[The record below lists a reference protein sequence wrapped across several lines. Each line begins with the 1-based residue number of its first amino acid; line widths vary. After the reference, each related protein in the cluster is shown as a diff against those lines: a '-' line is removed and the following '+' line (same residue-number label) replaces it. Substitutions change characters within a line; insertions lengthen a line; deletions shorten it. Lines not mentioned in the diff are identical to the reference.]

1 MKNTLT
7 TFIKY
12 CGLFLVF
19 ISLVSCALKPI
30 QSDFTYLNDNSNN
43 VELSKLG
50 NGKVMIYNGADALHK
65 VDNTGRLNVW
75 IDEKALGQLR
85 PSEYVVINLEQNEH
99 IFKLLHIDLVN
110 MRSEHKIVVD
120 AETKIIKVKPTVTS
134 NKLVVTNVL
143 PNNFDKFSFAV
154 KR

>member
-7 TFIKY
+7 VSIKY
-12 CGLFLVF
+12 FGLFLIF

-30 QSDFTYLNDNSNN
+30 QSDFIYLNDYSNN
-43 VELSKLG
+43 IELSKLG
-50 NGKVMIYNGADALHK
+50 NGKVLIYNGADALHK
-65 VDNTGRLNVW
+65 IDNTARLNVW
-75 IDEKALGQLR
+75 IDGKALGQLK

-110 MRSEHKIVVD
+110 MRSEHKVIVD
-120 AETKIIKVKPTVTS
+120 TETKIIKVKPTVTS

-143 PNNFDKFSFAV
+143 PNNFDKLSFAV